1 MDLHFVSA
9 VVGLA
14 SAKKTGTLL
23 AHLRTSRGDAL
34 TPPPGRLHVRIHF
47 EDGWPVFAEEGATA
61 EALGRLL
68 VREGT
73 LSEAQYALVL
83 EKVALGS
90 RNGRPVRFGEAAIAM
105 GLLTLAQR
113 DAALS
118 SQVRS
123 KVTRCLG
130 WDRVEHTFQPS
141 PLPPSLDRHPTPL
154 EPLVLGALRTA
165 ARAEIDRLLGLPELG
180 YPTLVG
186 APREIARVFRLRT
199 PEVNFVR
206 LADGT
211 RATSELLRADV
222 PDSVHAGPLLAALAL
237 TGRLEILRAPASSPA
252 ASAPGDADEV
262 PVSRA
267 SAHDD
272 PPPRQAR
279 APALTAAPSRSLPR
293 SLAAWGRAARERARA
308 ALARHRRTRD
318 SLAEAEPP
326 PSIRAPGSDAEAR
339 ILAERAF
346 IGGRRALLDGDV
358 AGARELFERAVGLC
372 PDACEYRL
380 YVAWLAHHGAPAAAG
395 DGALAEAAAAA
406 LAESGETALG
416 HYVLGAIA
424 LRQGELARARAS
436 FDLAYTF
443 EPRAARYF
451 RLVTLRRAPRPRRP
465 LARSPRAAAPV
476 AVGAVQ
482 QGLSRP
488 LAAPQHGGG
497 AEPAASPAPPAP
509 SSGRGVSISADP
521 IVVIGSYEAPP
532 SSRDVAAAGGA
543 PAPLVAEEP
552 VAGPAPAQVA
562 PAALVAPPR
571 ALAPAEVVGGHDPT
585 VGARRRSWAP
595 WVVVPA
601 LLAAMVAG
609 VAGAAL
615 RWRTAAPLET
625 TSALAPR
632 ASSSAPTTAPSS
644 ATGAERPPAPSAA
657 APARAPSAAID
668 QAPASSSVGGPPPS
682 PSAPA
687 VAGRDTC
694 RLELPPS
701 SAGRRVF
708 VDGRVVGEGPGELVV
723 PCGPHTIQIG
733 SRGKARAMALP
744 CGGVARAE

>member
-451 RLVTLRRAPRPRRP
+451 RLVTLRASRPRRP
-465 LARSPRAAAPV
+465 LRSPPRSPRV
-476 AVGAVQ
+476 AQPGGVGAPQ
-482 QGLSRP
+482 HGAPRP
-488 LAAPQHGGG
+488 LAAPQHGG
-497 AEPAASPAPPAP
+497 APAALGAPPPAP
-509 SSGRGVSISADP
+509 SSSRAVCISADP
-521 IVVIGSYEAPP
+521 VVVIGTYEAPP
-532 SSRDVAAAGGA
+532 SSRDVVAPLAPPAPVVDVAAPFAPPPASAPAGQGGALEPPSSPRTRSRAPWIALALLFASLAAGAGGA
-543 PAPLVAEEP
+543 TLWWRAS
-552 VAGPAPAQVA
+552 APA
-562 PAALVAPPR
+562 L
-571 ALAPAEVVGGHDPT
+571 
-585 VGARRRSWAP
+585 
-595 WVVVPA
+595 
-601 LLAAMVAG
+601 
-609 VAGAAL
+609 
-615 RWRTAAPLET
+615 APLET

-632 ASSSAPTTAPSS
+632 AS
-644 ATGAERPPAPSAA
+644 PPV
-657 APARAPSAAID
+657 
-668 QAPASSSVGGPPPS
+668 APASLSAGAHAAPVDPPAASPRGSPSPPPS
-682 PSAPA
+682 ARA
-687 VAGRDTC
+687 AGSDTC

-701 SAGRRVF
+701 SAGRRVY
-708 VDGRVVGEGPGELVV
+708 VDGRVVGEGPADLVV
-723 PCGPHTIQIG
+723 PCGARTVQIG
-733 SRGKARAMALP
+733 SKGTARPMVLP
-744 CGGVARAE
+744 CGGVVRAE